1 MARAHIEALTN
12 PAAAN
17 QRLLLVNGLVTP
29 QLVVNAIRKRFPDL
43 RERVPE
49 GTPSQILAPGVH
61 PTGYDDS
68 ATREILAKGSGQ
80 EWEYTDLETSVA
92 DTVQSLLDHG
102 VV

>member
-1 MARAHIEALTN
+1 MARAHVEALTN

-29 QLVVNAIRKRFPDL
+29 QLVVNAIRKHFPDL

-49 GTPSQILAPGVH
+49 GTPSRTLAPGVH
-61 PTGYDDS
+61 PTRYDENV
-68 ATREILAKGSGQ
+68 TRKILAKGSEGK
-80 EWEYTDLETSVA
+80 WEYRDLETSVA